1 MSRTLTCPMP
11 QNINPLSPTGYLFS
25 VQKLPNLT
33 YFSQEVN
40 LPGISIGTAEFAN
53 PLVRVPMPGE
63 MLEFEPL
70 TVQFLVDSNMEN
82 YKAIYNWLNGM
93 GFPEN
98 NLDYT
103 RFIDQD
109 KISISE
115 MSLMTSNATL
125 SILNNTNSVVS
136 TISFEDCYPI
146 SLGSL
151 QFTSSV
157 DDVQYLIGN
166 VTFNYTLYKF
176 I

>member
-25 VQKLPNLT
+25 IQKLPELT
-33 YFSQEVN
+33 YFSQQVN
-40 LPGISIGTAEFAN
+40 LPGISIGTAEFNN
-53 PLVRVPMPGE
+53 PLVRVPTPGE
-63 MLEFEPL
+63 MLEFDQL
-70 TVQFLVDSNMEN
+70 TVEFLVDSNMKN
-82 YKAIYNWLNGM
+82 YKAIYHWLRGL

-98 NLDYT
+98 NSDYIEFT
-103 RFIDQD
+103 NQD
-109 KISISE
+109 GLSISE

-136 TISFEDCYPI
+136 TISFEDCYPT

-157 DDVQYLIGN
+157 DDIQYLVGT